1 VADFLTTKERSI
13 RMSRIRGTNTRPELV
28 FRSELHRRGLRYRI
42 HATDLPGKPDLVFP
56 KYRTAILV
64 HGCFWHRH
72 QGCNIATTP
81 KSNTSFWVEKFER
94 NVKRDAKVKRALRR
108 LGWKVF
114 VIWEC
119 QVASK
124 SKAATLAERMIA
136 KMGRRTN

>member
-1 VADFLTTKERSI
+1 
-13 RMSRIRGTNTRPELV
+13 MSRIRGTNTRPELV